1 MGTRRTRA
9 GSATRRERRERH
21 TRAPAPS
28 GSVQGAQQAR
38 TTRARAAHPPLIP
51 RGRSGAS
58 STPPA
63 PATSRGFGWPK
74 QYAAKT
80 GRAACASVA
89 ARTPCVALMSKEG
102 ATDQASDTRKRTR
115 SDEAS
120 TREGIHAAIAAI
132 GVDATSRKVA
142 SAPGVMPMGA
152 NGALRIAMRIVSGSA
167 PPAYPLPPGIH
178 ADHAAAHSSDHEEG
192 RDTHAPPTRPP
203 AVPHHCMSARA
214 TVRMRSP
221 RAVDAERKR

>member
-1 MGTRRTRA
+1 MRRTRA
-9 GSATRRERRERH
+9 GSTTRRERRERH

-51 RGRSGAS
+51 HGRSGAS
-58 STPPA
+58 STPAA

-80 GRAACASVA
+80 GRAACARVA

-102 ATDQASDTRKRTR
+102 ATDQARDTRKRTR
-115 SDEAS
+115 TDEAS
-120 TREGIHAAIAAI
+120 TREGIQAIIAAI
-132 GVDATSRKVA
+132 GVDATRRKVA
-142 SAPGVMPMGA
+142 RAPGVMPMGA
-152 NGALRIAMRIVSGSA
+152 NGALRIAMRTVSGSA
-167 PPAYPLPPGIH
+167 PPEYPSPPGIH
-178 ADHAAAHSSDHEEG
+178 ADHAAPHSSDHEEG
-192 RDTHAPPTRPP
+192 SDTQAPPTRPAP
-203 AVPHHCMSARA
+203 VPHHCISARVA
-214 TVRMRSP
+214 VRMRSP